1 MLLRRVSS
9 RVPQGPFRHTKNPQQ
24 SGVCPGNR
32 FVLDTLDK
40 DVFPSLLPRKKW
52 NEEKQNVGVDDFVL
66 VQTPDAISGM
76 LAE

>member
-1 MLLRRVSS
+1 M
-9 RVPQGPFRHTKNPQQ
+9 
-24 SGVCPGNR
+24 
-32 FVLDTLDK
+32 
-40 DVFPSLLPRKKW
+40 FPSLLPRKNW